1 MDRLIIQKYFW
12 EINVKLLLLLL
23 FLDILHNIK
32 SDISCA
38 LFIIGYLKCFFKPE
52 HDK

>member
-1 MDRLIIQKYFW
+1 MDRLIIQKKFW

-32 SDISCA
+32 SDTLYNRI
-38 LFIIGYLKCFFKPE
+38 LKVFLQAGT
-52 HDK
+52 